1 MRIVWATTDLITFSY
16 KRIKQCSGSVGS
28 VKIPYVW
35 ASWILPSTSKE
46 IKKNFY
52 FYCFATSLWLFIF
65 KNLENKKYFLL
76 VSWRSLTKRAGSRSG
91 SVSQIYKMS
100 GIRPDLRMNWFT
112 WRESCQLRRAAAQL
126 MLQEETFPLPLAL
139 GKQCKDFW
147 CTLPLLYLE
156 MTGFLPSLLQ
166 CCGSGFNLQMAG
178 LMPSLWQCC
187 GSGFIESGSGS
198 SISIESD
205 PGFWWTKTW
214 KRKKYGTA

>member
-1 MRIVWATTDLITFSY
+1 
-16 KRIKQCSGSVGS
+16 
-28 VKIPYVW
+28 
-35 ASWILPSTSKE
+35 
-46 IKKNFY
+46 
-52 FYCFATSLWLFIF
+52 
-65 KNLENKKYFLL
+65 
-76 VSWRSLTKRAGSRSG
+76 
-91 SVSQIYKMS
+91 
-100 GIRPDLRMNWFT
+100 
-112 WRESCQLRRAAAQL
+112 

-187 GSGFIESGSGS
+187 GSGFIESGSRS
-198 SISIESD
+198 SISIEFD

-214 KRKKYGTA
+214 KRKTYGTAEKNYFLKIKNYHLLNPRPPWRTPKLQQKPSTLKREHTALPKMKFINFLWVIFALPDPQYWFSAVAGWLAGGSSATDRHRKLVFRFSIGFSSDPDSVFTSVRDPRI